1 MFRTGSK
8 EGLAEN
14 RSFRIPRILPSNR
27 RVISLV
33 LALAIGLCPAVS
45 QGQAKAETQGG
56 LPSMTT
62 SGSAA
67 TQDPS
72 QVPVTPVD
80 PAKIKLNRTKGTFM
94 AGKKVTLSI
103 SGTLSPVTWT
113 SRNPEIATV
122 SETGVVKGVKK
133 GKTAIQASVDG
144 VIRQCNITIVD
155 KMGKKDFGKFNG
167 ENFVSYCKRKG
178 FSKGYAW
185 SGQWKGGGK
194 KKSTYRKIKIGA
206 SKTKIQNAY
215 GELSWKK
222 CTSKDPFTKMKGLKK
237 NKVKTYGDAVY
248 GKYRIR
254 FYLNKKNKVVA
265 IILACNIGRIKKKAL
280 RGYI

>member
-1 MFRTGSK
+1 MNMYRTGSK
-8 EGLAEN
+8 KVL
-14 RSFRIPRILPSNR
+14 
-27 RVISLV
+27 SLV
-33 LALAIGLCPAVS
+33 LCAALAFGICPMVS
-45 QGQAKAETQGG
+45 GRQVKAETQPE

-62 SGSAA
+62 SGSAV
-67 TQDPS
+67 TPDPL
-72 QVPVTPVD
+72 PTPVD
-80 PAKIKLNRTKGTFM
+80 PANIKINRTNGIFM

-103 SGTLSPVTWT
+103 SGTQSPVTWT
-113 SRNPEIATV
+113 SQNPLIATV
-122 SETGVVKGVKK
+122 SATGVVKGVKK
-133 GKTAIQASVDG
+133 GKTVIQASVDG
-144 VIRQCNITIVD
+144 VVRQCNVTIVN

-178 FSKGYAW
+178 YSNGYAW

-194 KKSTYRKIKIGA
+194 KKSTYRKIKIDA
-206 SKTKIQNAY
+206 SKTKVQNAY
-215 GELSWKK
+215 GEISWKK

-237 NKVKTYGDAVY
+237 NKVKTYGDVTY

-280 RGYI
+280 RGYL